1 MAKTFE
7 KTRKQIAKK
16 RNGSIEALH
25 QNSRNS
31 KRLHR
36 AIVRDDRLDKL
47 ADARR
52 KRDKPLIKR
61 VKFFLAAV
69 RENDGKALEHAAL
82 QSKINEFVHQH
93 DEEYNEIRKTRRAG
107 RPASARE
114 DLLKMAIVELQKEYQ
129 EHGFYMP
136 DLGDQKNVE
145 MLQRWEDNNWAFLS
159 NLSWVKISTAGIV
172 KPSSFPPQGL

>member
-16 RNGSIEALH
+16 RNGSIDALH

-47 ADARR
+47 AEAKR

-61 VKFFLAAV
+61 TKFFLQAVNDNEGKPLELAAI
-69 RENDGKALEHAAL
+69 
-82 QSKINEFVHQH
+82 QSKISEFVHQH
-93 DEEYNEIRKTRRAG
+93 DEEYNEIKKTRRAG
-107 RPASARE
+107 RPASVRE
-114 DLLKMAIVELQKEYQ
+114 DLLRMAIAELEKEQ
-129 EHGFYMP
+129 QNGFYMP
-136 DLGDQKNVE
+136 DLSDEKNVE

-159 NLSWVKISTAGIV
+159 GVKWVKITAEGLV